1 MPQNNI
7 PDKQILYSL
16 ITREI
21 SNILRGIPILSL
33 FEDTIV
39 GFILQLI
46 DPYVNEFIDE
56 NNKINSEQLSKF
68 VSQEV
73 KNKIQAFKK
82 DYEEIKDENKNNF

>member
-7 PDKQILYSL
+7 SDKQILYSL
-16 ITREI
+16 IARET
-21 SNILRGIPILSL
+21 SNILRGIPVLSL

-39 GFILQLI
+39 GFVLQLI

-82 DYEEIKDENKNNF
+82 DYEETKDENKNNF

>member
-46 DPYVNEFIDE
+46 DPYIM
-56 NNKINSEQLSKF
+56 SL
-68 VSQEV
+68 
-73 KNKIQAFKK
+73 
-82 DYEEIKDENKNNF
+82 